1 HINSTYGNVTMSRLN
16 TNSHFWLREKT
27 EGITE
32 NEISASTTRPPRI
45 MKSNVPV
52 MFMSSHASFLP
63 LVSRYSVK
71 TGMKAALNAPSPK
84 RRRKRFGILKA
95 TTKASQA
102 RLVPKKLAHIT
113 SLASPKILLNNVQR
127 LTVFADLKKLFFSSI
142 LRRSFP
148 QNLEV

>member
-1 HINSTYGNVTMSRLN
+1 
-16 TNSHFWLREKT
+16 
-27 EGITE
+27 
-32 NEISASTTRPPRI
+32 
-45 MKSNVPV
+45 
-52 MFMSSHASFLP
+52 
-63 LVSRYSVK
+63 
-71 TGMKAALNAPSPK
+71 MKAALNAPSPK

-95 TTKASQA
+95 ITKASQA

-113 SLASPKILLNNVQR
+113 SLAKPNTLLNNVQR